1 MCVLTAVWLGKGGFQ
16 GPNPG
21 FNQGFFPNQ
30 GGVGDGSW
38 NPHGAKRSR
47 QE

>member
-1 MCVLTAVWLGKGGFQ
+1 MPGFQ
-16 GPNPG
+16 GPNPA
-21 FNQGFFPNQ
+21 FNQNFFGANQ
-30 GGVGDGSW
+30 GGDGTW